1 MVKNENDKTAI
12 IAFIL
17 NPPVEQR
24 LIFGETGTGC
34 QSQVIQGPTDQRTDR
49 ARSSAWEW
57 WRWAK
62 YPHIADGHRAVAS
75 HRPIDQKTETMTFN
89 YLRFAG

>member
-49 ARSSAWEW
+49 ARTAHQLGNGGGEPSIRISLMGTGPWQA
-57 WRWAK
+57 
-62 YPHIADGHRAVAS
+62 IARYTKKLK
-75 HRPIDQKTETMTFN
+75 R
-89 YLRFAG
+89 